1 MSNEIKKIEETF
13 DIKLPLDYINKTT
26 DNRKLH
32 DIAIDYNWDDGL
44 EVPNCILNNENC
56 DLGTALMLF
65 ELAGGYDEYFC
76 DIHGDKNYL
85 PHDMHN
91 FILNL
96 KSRIENRD
104 FKNQSINYI
113 PNLTKTMQYKIKKID
128 PNIDNIFIEGLK

>member
-1 MSNEIKKIEETF
+1 MFKNQNII
-13 DIKLPLDYINKTT
+13 DCINKIV

-32 DIAIDYNWDDGL
+32 DIATNYNWDDGL
-44 EVPNCILNNENC
+44 EVPKCILNNENC

-76 DIHGDKNYL
+76 HIHSSNNSSSDIQK
-85 PHDMHN
+85 
-91 FILNL
+91 FISNL
-96 KSRIENRD
+96 KNKIENRD

-128 PNIDNIFIEGLK
+128 PNIDIIFIEGLK